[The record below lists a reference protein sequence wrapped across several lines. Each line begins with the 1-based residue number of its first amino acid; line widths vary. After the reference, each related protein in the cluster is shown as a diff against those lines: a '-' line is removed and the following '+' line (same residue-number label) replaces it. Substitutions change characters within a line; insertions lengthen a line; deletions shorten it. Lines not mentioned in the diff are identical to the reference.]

1 MSHITPEAEAILQER
16 FGGDS
21 LIALATCVDNV
32 PYVRTVNSYYEDG
45 AFYVLTHALS
55 GKMRQ
60 IALNPTVAI
69 SGDWFTAHGKAE
81 NLCWFGSEANAAIAA
96 KMRNVFAAWID
107 NGHNDFTDRN
117 TIILRIA
124 LTDGV
129 LWANGTRHEV

>member
-1 MSHITPEAEAILQER
+1 MASIAPNVESILRER

-21 LIALATCVDNV
+21 LIALATCADGV
-32 PYVRTVNSYYEDG
+32 PHVRTVDSYYENG

-60 IALNPTVAI
+60 IAENPIVAI
-69 SGDWFTAHGKAE
+69 SGDWFTAHGRAE
-81 NLCWFGSEANAAIAA
+81 NLGWFGCEENAPIAA
-96 KMRNVFAAWID
+96 RMREIFAAWID

-117 TIILRIA
+117 TIILRIT